1 MIITYF
7 MVIRNHMKAFFHNK
21 IKIAKKYKGKIMN
34 NVNHALALR
43 ITELLKKK
51 NMTRYRL
58 ALNSGITHSTLKNI
72 IHETVKD
79 NLLSTT
85 ILIAGGFDMTVSE
98 FLDSPLFSEENLNI

>member
-1 MIITYF
+1 
-7 MVIRNHMKAFFHNK
+7 
-21 IKIAKKYKGKIMN
+21 MN

-85 ILIAGGFDMTVSE
+85 ILIASGFDMTVSE

>member
-1 MIITYF
+1 
-7 MVIRNHMKAFFHNK
+7 
-21 IKIAKKYKGKIMN
+21 MN

-43 ITELLKKK
+43 ITELLKQK

-85 ILIAGGFDMTVSE
+85 ILIASGFDMTVSE